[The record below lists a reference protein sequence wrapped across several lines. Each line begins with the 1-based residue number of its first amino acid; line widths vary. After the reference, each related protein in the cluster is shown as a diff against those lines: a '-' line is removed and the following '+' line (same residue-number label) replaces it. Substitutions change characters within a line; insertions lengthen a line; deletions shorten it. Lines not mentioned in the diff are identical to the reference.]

1 MGLLVLFQIFH
12 GSEHILLEISN
23 MTDDDL
29 STIETSIPT
38 YAFKIQ
44 KKIEK
49 LELSYRIK
57 TFKKWL
63 DSGKLLCRE
72 SYVLP
77 PVITPSVTTDSIPYV

>member
-1 MGLLVLFQIFH
+1 MIAKQINKNNRFAAI
-12 GSEHILLEISN
+12 EIDNYIQRVISN

-49 LELSYRIK
+49 LEFI
-57 TFKKWL
+57 
-63 DSGKLLCRE
+63 
-72 SYVLP
+72 
-77 PVITPSVTTDSIPYV
+77 